1 MLIKCTPFAGYPD
14 SKSDARMPHIEF
26 TSHLAQHV
34 DCPPGRRV
42 EAASLRE
49 ALEVVFSDY
58 PQLRGYVMDDQGAI
72 RKHIAVF
79 INGEMLHRRDQL
91 DVAVGSE
98 GEIFVMQAL
107 SGG

>member
-1 MLIKCTPFAGYPD
+1 
-14 SKSDARMPHIEF
+14 MPHIEF
-26 TSHLAQHV
+26 TSQLAQHV
-34 DCPPGRRV
+34 DCPPARSV
-42 EAASLRE
+42 DASSLRE
-49 ALEVVFSDY
+49 ALEVVFTDY

-79 INGEMLHRRDQL
+79 IDGEMLHQRDQL
-91 DVAVGSE
+91 NVPVSDS

>member
-1 MLIKCTPFAGYPD
+1 
-14 SKSDARMPHIEF
+14 MPHIEF
-26 TSHLAQHV
+26 TSQLAQHV
-34 DCPPGRRV
+34 DCPPGRSV
-42 EAASLRE
+42 DASSLRE
-49 ALEVVFSDY
+49 ALEVVFSDH
-58 PQLRGYVMDDQGAI
+58 PQLRTYVMDDQGVI

-91 DVAVGSE
+91 DVEVGSD